1 MYKARCDGDTDADDG
16 RVPDEADS
24 ATVDPVINVSAA
36 GGENKRTI
44 CCDSSTQTDL
54 VGVTSLFQFVP
65 DASPTLYR
73 ESEGPACSSL
83 WFDSKSMGNAL
94 GN

>member
-1 MYKARCDGDTDADDG
+1 MNYVLDNCERMFSCKSDVSPAKARCDGDTDADDG

-24 ATVDPVINVSAA
+24 AIVDPVINVSAA
-36 GGENKRTI
+36 GGENKRAN

-54 VGVTSLFQFVP
+54 FGITSLFQFVP

-73 ESEGPACSSL
+73 ES
-83 WFDSKSMGNAL
+83 
-94 GN
+94 